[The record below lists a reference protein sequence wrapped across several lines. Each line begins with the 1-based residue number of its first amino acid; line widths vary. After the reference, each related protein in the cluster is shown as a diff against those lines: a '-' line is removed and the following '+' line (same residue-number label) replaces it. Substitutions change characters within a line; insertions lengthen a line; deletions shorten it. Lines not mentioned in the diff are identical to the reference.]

1 MCNAVRLD
9 WQHAFT
15 AFFFTFILEPA
26 ILRSRRREEKVFH
39 NKQSFQ
45 DLNKCVSIV
54 AGLHSIDL
62 KTFLKPLS
70 FLKPLFVVVKTLV
83 SRQLVLSH
91 LPTWE
96 TILVQGE
103 FLFNFRQIIAL
114 TDLRFHLLS
123 ESLDCEA
130 KVWLVRLINNYPS
143 QLLEQI
149 YLIMIL
155 KTCQKLNQNAK
166 QPPLFWFT
174 KPAISLPVSYHL

>member
-1 MCNAVRLD
+1 M
-9 WQHAFT
+9 
-15 AFFFTFILEPA
+15 
-26 ILRSRRREEKVFH
+26 
-39 NKQSFQ
+39 
-45 DLNKCVSIV
+45 

-130 KVWLVRLINNYPS
+130 KV
-143 QLLEQI
+143 
-149 YLIMIL
+149 
-155 KTCQKLNQNAK
+155 
-166 QPPLFWFT
+166 
-174 KPAISLPVSYHL
+174 